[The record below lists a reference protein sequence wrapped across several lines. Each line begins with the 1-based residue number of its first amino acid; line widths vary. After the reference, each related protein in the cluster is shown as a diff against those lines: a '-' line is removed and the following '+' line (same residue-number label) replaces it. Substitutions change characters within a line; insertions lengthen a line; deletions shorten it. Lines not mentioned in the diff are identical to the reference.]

1 MSAVWRLM
9 WLGLWRDRPALA
21 MGFLLPVVFFFVF
34 AAIFA
39 GALGESVRPRVA
51 LADERGSPA
60 TRRLV
65 AALATDPRIQLVP
78 AVGSPAARAQ
88 VRSGQADAGLV
99 LRADAQALGELGGM
113 GAAPLLLLVDPAK
126 APAAQ
131 VVAGVVQDVYLHALP
146 DVALGG
152 VARFLDDQYLELS
165 DAQRQ
170 ALDEGLAELRQPA
183 AGGPAAM
190 AFGDLLERERVAG
203 PPTARHHVAYSA
215 GAVAILFLF
224 FSALHGALAF
234 ADERAQGIL
243 ERLVSAPAGLRPLID
258 GRFWFLVMQ
267 GSLQVTLI
275 FVLAWLA
282 YGVDLPGHLAGFAL
296 VSLAA
301 AAAAAGLAL
310 ALVGA
315 CATRQQAQTLA
326 NVVILISS
334 ALGGCM
340 VPRFFMP
347 AWIQALGW
355 ATPQT
360 WALEAYTRLFWRD
373 QPLRDLA
380 LPLGLL
386 WACGLAGLVVAR
398 RLAARS
404 EVL

>member
-1 MSAVWRLM
+1 M
-9 WLGLWRDRPALA
+9 WLGLRRDRPALA
-21 MGFLLPVVFFFVF
+21 LAVLLPVVFFFVF

-39 GALGESVRPRVA
+39 GALGENTRPRLA
-51 LADERGSPA
+51 LADEVDSPV

-65 AALATDPRIQLVP
+65 AALRADTRLLLLPTEPSRASLR
-78 AVGSPAARAQ
+78 AR
-88 VRSGQADAGLV
+88 VRAGQADAGLV
-99 LRADAQALGELGGM
+99 LRGDAQALGVLGGL
-113 GAAPLLLLVDPAK
+113 GPAPLLLLVDPAK
-126 APAAQ
+126 APLAQ
-131 VVAGVVQDVYLHALP
+131 VTAGLVQDAYWRALP

-152 VARFLDDQYLELS
+152 VARFLDDQYLEL
-165 DAQRQ
+165 DERQRQ
-170 ALDEGLAELRQPA
+170 ALDEGLAELRGRAPESGARPA
-183 AGGPAAM
+183 A
-190 AFGDLLERERVAG
+190 FGELLEHERVAG
-203 PPTARHHVAYSA
+203 PPTARNHVAYSA

-234 ADERAQGIL
+234 ADERTQGIL
-243 ERLVSAPAGLRPLID
+243 ERLVSAPAGLRPLVD
-258 GRFWFLVMQ
+258 GRFLFLVAQ
-267 GSLQVTLI
+267 GCLQVSLI

-282 YGVDLPGHLAGFAL
+282 YGVELPRHLVGCAL

-301 AAAAAGLAL
+301 AAAAAGCAL

-315 CATRQQAQTLA
+315 CRTRQQAQTLA
-326 NVVILISS
+326 NVAILISS

-373 QPLRDLA
+373 QPLLDLA
-380 LPLGLL
+380 TPLALL
-386 WACGLAGLVVAR
+386 LACGLGGLLLAR

-404 EVL
+404 ERL